1 MTPRVAVEVLREHAD
16 TVRWVVLPPVLLCDE
31 VSDVL
36 DEVGVECVE
45 VTGPV
50 SVLQLARF
58 RIPHLLLDLEVREL
72 ELGYEQLRPDE
83 THRFCTTV
91 VADLPLS
98 LISLTLTSLD
108 DHICHGLVQS
118 LVLRLGLQL
127 EVLVLDG
134 IKLTEWTGLPLLRSI
149 RCLWIGHS
157 TPAGLAPH
165 AIAARE
171 AALTACERLCSPTHW
186 NADQSAFLATRCP
199 NVPCGRLGC
208 HADFNDDPLFL
219 RFPGTRVLRLK

>member
-1 MTPRVAVEVLREHAD
+1 MTPRVAVDVLREHAD
-16 TVRWVVLPPVLLCDE
+16 TVRWVALPPVLLCDE
-31 VSDVL
+31 VSDAL
-36 DEVGVECVE
+36 DEVGVECLE

-50 SVLQLARF
+50 SVPRLAGF
-58 RIPHLLLDLEVREL
+58 RVPHLLLDLEVRDL
-72 ELGYEQLRPDE
+72 ELGYEQLRPNE

-98 LISLTLTSLD
+98 LRSLTLTSLD

-118 LVLRLGLQL
+118 IVLRLGEQL

-134 IKLTEWTGLPLLRSI
+134 LQLTEWTGLPLLRSI

-157 TPAGLAPH
+157 TPADLAPR
-165 AIAARE
+165 AIEARE
-171 AALTACERLCSPTHW
+171 DALTSCERLCVRAHW
-186 NADQSAFLATRCP
+186 RPEQAAFLATRCP

-208 HADFNDDPLFL
+208 RADVNEDPLRL
-219 RFPGTRVLRLK
+219 RFPGTRVLLLK